1 VRENQNGTQR
11 KHAMT
16 EEQIKAEI
24 TGTKNDRTVF
34 SITTTQKISSQKVEE
49 VVAIS

>member
-34 SITTTQKISSQKVEE
+34 SITTTQKLVLKKLKK
-49 VVAIS
+49 

>member
-24 TGTKNDRTVF
+24 TGTKNDRIVF
-34 SITTTQKISSQKVEE
+34 SITTTQKISSQKVE